1 MPYRLCFENKYEG
14 FGRRGLRTSRICEN
28 VVDDIDNR
36 CTYCYETRLR
46 KTAEFAAEHGFKQFT
61 TTLLASVYQK
71 HELIAAA
78 GERFGK
84 EFGVEFLYRDFRPN
98 FRAGNQRARELGF
111 YMQNTADVSFL
122 RRTDTKKQS
131 SAKKKGFLKNL
142 ILLHYK
148 DKTAYREL
156 DPDKPFFYT

>member
-1 MPYRLCFENKYEG
+1 MPYRLCFE
-14 FGRRGLRTSRICEN
+14 
-28 VVDDIDNR
+28 NR

-111 YMQNTADVSFL
+111 YMQKYCGCVFSEEDRYKKAILREKERFL
-122 RRTDTKKQS
+122 E
-131 SAKKKGFLKNL
+131 
-142 ILLHYK
+142 
-148 DKTAYREL
+148 EL
-156 DPDKPFFYT
+156 DSFTL

>member
-111 YMQNTADVSFL
+111 YMQKYCGCVFSEEDRYKKAILREKERFL
-122 RRTDTKKQS
+122 E
-131 SAKKKGFLKNL
+131 
-142 ILLHYK
+142 
-148 DKTAYREL
+148 EL
-156 DPDKPFFYT
+156 DSFTL

>member
-14 FGRRGLRTSRICEN
+14 FGRRGLRTSRIREN

-111 YMQNTADVSFL
+111 YMQKYCGCVFSEEDRYKKAILREKERFL
-122 RRTDTKKQS
+122 E
-131 SAKKKGFLKNL
+131 
-142 ILLHYK
+142 
-148 DKTAYREL
+148 EL
-156 DPDKPFFYT
+156 DSFTL